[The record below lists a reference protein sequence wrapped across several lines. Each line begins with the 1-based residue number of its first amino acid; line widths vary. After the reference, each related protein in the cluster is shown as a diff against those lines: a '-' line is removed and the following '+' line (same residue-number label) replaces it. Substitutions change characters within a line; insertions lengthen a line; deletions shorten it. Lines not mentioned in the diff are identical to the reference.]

1 MYILPQKNQVRTAIF
16 EEYDNDGFRII
27 DYIPKELVVKIDKQ
41 EMVIHL
47 KNSQGKLSKII
58 FTGSDADSKVGG
70 NVKGVIFSEFALC
83 NPNIYYL
90 LEPMLRA
97 NKGRCLMISTPR
109 GKNHFYTLYEEF
121 KRDTSGNKYAEL
133 LTIKDTCNHFGRRL
147 VSDNDFEEVLKSG
160 VPLEIAKQ
168 EYFCDFEVA
177 LAGAYYKEQIAKLE
191 ASRNERFFSGRINP
205 NQQLYVAFDIGGANK
220 NNDSAVLWVYQLYN
234 GKVII
239 HECFASKGQ
248 TTNFYLDYINRLSI
262 ENKLLLPVT
271 IVLPHDSQRI
281 ENTSGR
287 TQLDYIREK
296 GYPVILISKTDS
308 VLDDINFVR
317 THFDKTMWNINSTMI
332 GLEMLKGY
340 TKKYNKNTMTFDDRS
355 PLHNDNSNYADAF
368 RYMVIHSVHTFE
380 NKIGGVNKVRYA

>member
-16 EEYDNDGFRII
+16 EEYDNDGYRLI
-27 DYIPKELVVKIDKQ
+27 DYIPKELIVKIDKQ
-41 EMVIHL
+41 EMVIHI

-109 GKNHFYTLYEEF
+109 GKNHFYELYKEF
-121 KRDTSGNKYAEL
+121 SNDSTGKKYAEIR
-133 LTIKDTCNHFGRRL
+133 TIKDTFNHFGKRL
-147 VSDNDFEEVLKSG
+147 VSDSDFEDVLKSG

-177 LAGAYYKEQIAKLE
+177 MAGAYYKEQLAVLE
-191 ASRNERFFSGRINP
+191 ANYNKRFFQGRINP
-205 NQQLYVAFDIGGANK
+205 MIQLYVAFDIGGANK
-220 NNDSAVLWVYQLYN
+220 NNDSAVIWIYQIYN
-234 GKVII
+234 NNIVI
-239 HECFASKGQ
+239 HECFASSGQ
-248 TTNFYLDYINRLSI
+248 TTNFYLEYIRRLEI
-262 ENKLLLPVT
+262 ENKLNMKPIL
-271 IVLPHDSQRI
+271 VLPHDSQRI

-287 TQLDYIREK
+287 TQLNYIKEK
-296 GYPVILISKTDS
+296 GYPVHLISKTDS

-317 THFDKTMWNINSTMI
+317 EHFHKTIWSVTGTNI

-340 TKKYNKNTMTFDDRS
+340 TKKYNKNTGLYDDRS
-355 PLHNDNSNYADAF
+355 PLHNDNSNYADSF
-368 RYMVIHSVHTFE
+368 RYMIIGAVSVME
-380 NKIGGVNKVRYA
+380 NKIGDTFKVKYV